1 MQLAPELLYDLCAW
15 SVLIIGLPALATLA
29 IVSRFS
35 GHVPAFLAIVEEEN
49 KGRFL

>member
-1 MQLAPELLYDLCAW
+1 MQIAPELIYDLCAW
-15 SVLIIGLPALATLA
+15 SALIIGLPALTTLA

-35 GHVPAFLAIVEEEN
+35 GPVPAFMGIVEEEK